1 MTKILYQHLS
11 RENAGTALLH
21 PIVQE
26 IRKTLE
32 DPVLFE
38 RKVREFINETDLSPI
53 PEKLPQIDRLVETVR
68 ETAELWGLI
77 ATVTSHPHCIRIDIE
92 LDESRDLTFLCDLTE
107 FADNITISEDPVPI
121 VCIRYFTHGFCRNGE
136 FL

>member
-1 MTKILYQHLS
+1 MAKILYQHLS
-11 RENAGTALLH
+11 RENAENALLH

-26 IRKTLE
+26 IRKTMD

-38 RKVREFINETDLSPI
+38 RKVRKFISETDLLPI
-53 PEKLPQIDRLVETVR
+53 PEKLPQIGRLVETVR
-68 ETAELWGLI
+68 ETAESWGLI
-77 ATVTSHPHCIRIDIE
+77 ATVTSHPHCIRIEVE

-107 FADNITISEDPVPI
+107 FADSITISEDPVPI
-121 VCIRYFTHGFCRNGE
+121 VLIRYFTHGFCRNGE